1 MIVTMSSVRL
11 ASVHPADHPSS
22 SGVAHPGSADPRSR
36 RTRGR
41 VFDAVERLVMQSGG
55 ERAEGIA
62 VSDIVREA
70 GISRS
75 SFYAHFDDAAAVA
88 SALLREDLL
97 VADVTAGDAGDRTG
111 AQALRRGY
119 SRLVERLVDRHAFH
133 ARLRARA
140 SARVASDD
148 AVLDTALALHRAVLA
163 RADVPSTID
172 AEFTVT
178 FAAGGVLAVVGA
190 WLAGSLD
197 GTDEELV
204 EHLVSLLPTWL
215 VAAPLCHPASPPPLR
230 PTMKGTT

>member
-1 MIVTMSSVRL
+1 MTSARL
-11 ASVHPADHPSS
+11 ASVPAAEYP
-22 SGVAHPGSADPRSR
+22 VAPGSADPRAR
-36 RTRGR
+36 RTRRR
-41 VFDAVERLVMQSGG
+41 VFDAVERLVMQSDG

-75 SFYAHFDDAAAVA
+75 SFYAHFDDAAGVA
-88 SALLREDLL
+88 SALLRQDLA
-97 VADVTAGDAGDRTG
+97 VADVAEGDPADRCG
-111 AQALRRGY
+111 ADALQRGY

-148 AVLDTALALHRAVLA
+148 AVLDTALALHREVLA
-163 RADVPSTID
+163 RVDVPASVDPELT
-172 AEFTVT
+172 AV
-178 FAAGGVLAVVGA
+178 FAAGGVLSVVGA

-204 EHLVSLLPTWL
+204 EHLVALLPAWL
-215 VAAPLCHPASPPPLR
+215 AAAPLRPLDSSLPPR
-230 PTMKGTT
+230 PTTKGTT

>member
-1 MIVTMSSVRL
+1 MTSARL
-11 ASVHPADHPSS
+11 ASTHAAESPTA
-22 SGVAHPGSADPRSR
+22 PGSGDPRAR
-36 RTRGR
+36 RTRRR
-41 VFDAVERLVMQSGG
+41 VFDAVERLVMQSDG

-88 SALLREDLL
+88 SALLREDLVL
-97 VADVTAGDAGDRTG
+97 ADVAEPHATDQTG
-111 AQALRRGY
+111 VLALRRGY

-148 AVLDTALALHRAVLA
+148 AVLATALALHREVLA
-163 RADVPSTID
+163 RVEVPSAVD
-172 AEFTVT
+172 SELAAT

-204 EHLVSLLPTWL
+204 EHLLALLPSWL
-215 VAAPLCHPASPPPLR
+215 AEAPLATPTSSVPPR
-230 PTMKGTT
+230 PTTKGTT

>member
-1 MIVTMSSVRL
+1 MTSARL
-11 ASVHPADHPSS
+11 ASVPAAESPS
-22 SGVAHPGSADPRSR
+22 VLGSADPRAR

-41 VFDAVERLVMQSGG
+41 VFDAVERLVMQSDG

-75 SFYAHFDDAAAVA
+75 SFYAHFDDAAGVA
-88 SALLREDLL
+88 SALLRQDLV
-97 VADVTAGDAGDRTG
+97 VADVAAGDPADSSG
-111 AQALRRGY
+111 AEALQRGY

-148 AVLDTALALHRAVLA
+148 AVLDTALALHREVLA
-163 RADVPSTID
+163 RVDVPASVDPELT
-172 AEFTVT
+172 AV
-178 FAAGGVLAVVGA
+178 FAAGGVLSVVGA
-190 WLAGSLD
+190 WLAGTLD

-204 EHLVSLLPTWL
+204 EHLVALLPAWL
-215 VAAPLCHPASPPPLR
+215 AEAPLR
-230 PTMKGTT
+230 PLVSSLPPRPTTKGTT

>member
-1 MIVTMSSVRL
+1 MTSARV
-11 ASVHPADHPSS
+11 ASLHGAGPSS
-22 SGVAHPGSADPRSR
+22 TPTSADPRAR
-36 RTRGR
+36 RTRRR
-41 VFDAVERLVMQSGG
+41 VFDAVERLVMHDG
-55 ERAEGIA
+55 EERTEGIA

-75 SFYAHFDDAAAVA
+75 SFYAHFEDAAAVA
-88 SALLREDLL
+88 SALLREDLV
-97 VADVTAGDAGDRTG
+97 VAEVAEGDAEDRSG
-111 AQALRRGY
+111 ATALRRGY
-119 SRLVERLVDRHAFH
+119 ARLVERLVDRHAFH

-148 AVLDTALALHRAVLA
+148 AVLGTVLALHREVLA
-163 RADVPSTID
+163 RVDVPASVDPELT
-172 AEFTVT
+172 AT

-204 EHLVSLLPTWL
+204 EQLVALLPPWL
-215 VAAPLCHPASPPPLR
+215 ADAPLGSPVPPTEG

>member
-1 MIVTMSSVRL
+1 MTSARP
-11 ASVHPADHPSS
+11 ASLH
-22 SGVAHPGSADPRSR
+22 GVDSQSASADPRAR
-36 RTRGR
+36 RTRR
-41 VFDAVERLVMQSGG
+41 LVFDAVERLVMQTDG

-75 SFYAHFDDAAAVA
+75 SFYAHFEDAAAVA
-88 SALLREDLL
+88 AALLREDLV
-97 VADVTAGDAGDRTG
+97 VADVAEGDAEDRTG
-111 AQALRRGY
+111 SIALRRGY
-119 SRLVERLVDRHAFH
+119 ARLVERLVDRHAFH

-148 AVLDTALALHRAVLA
+148 AVLDAVLALHREVLA
-163 RADVPSTID
+163 RVEVPASVD
-172 AEFTVT
+172 AELTAT

-204 EHLVSLLPTWL
+204 ERLVALLPTWL
-215 VAAPLCHPASPPPLR
+215 VDAPLRSPASPSTTG

>member
-1 MIVTMSSVRL
+1 MSSARA
-11 ASVHPADHPSS
+11 ASPHGAEAPSGPA
-22 SGVAHPGSADPRSR
+22 SADPRAR
-36 RTRGR
+36 RTRRR
-41 VFDAVERLVMQSGG
+41 VFDAVERLVMQTDGG
-55 ERAEGIA
+55 RAEGIA

-75 SFYAHFDDAAAVA
+75 SFYAHFEDASAVA
-88 SALLREDLL
+88 SALLREDLV
-97 VADVTAGDAGDRTG
+97 VADVSAPDLQDESG

-119 SRLVERLVDRHAFH
+119 IRLVDRLVDRHAFH

-148 AVLDTALALHRAVLA
+148 AVLDTVLALHRAVLA
-163 RADVPSTID
+163 RVD
-172 AEFTVT
+172 APVGTDPELTAV

-190 WLAGSLD
+190 WLAGGLD

-204 EHLVSLLPTWL
+204 EQLVALLPPWL
-215 VAAPLCHPASPPPLR
+215 ADAPLRTPASSSPPLR

>member
-1 MIVTMSSVRL
+1 MTSARL
-11 ASVHPADHPSS
+11 ASLPGAEHPLSPRA
-22 SGVAHPGSADPRSR
+22 GDPRSR
-36 RTRGR
+36 RTRRR
-41 VFDAVERLVMQSGG
+41 VFDAVERLVMQAEG

-75 SFYAHFDDAAAVA
+75 SFYAHFDDAAHVA
-88 SALLREDLL
+88 SALIREDLV
-97 VADVTAGDAGDRTG
+97 VAEVAGADATDGSG
-111 AQALRRGY
+111 ALALRRGY
-119 SRLVERLVDRHAFH
+119 ARLIDRLVDRHAFH

-148 AVLDTALALHRAVLA
+148 AVLDTVLALHREVLA
-163 RADVPSTID
+163 RVEVPGSVDPELT
-172 AEFTVT
+172 AT
-178 FAAGGVLAVVGA
+178 FAAGGVLAVVGS

-204 EHLVSLLPTWL
+204 ERLVALLPPWL
-215 VAAPLCHPASPPPLR
+215 ADAPLRTLDPTTG

>member
-1 MIVTMSSVRL
+1 MSSVRL
-11 ASVHPADHPSS
+11 ASVHAADHSS
-22 SGVAHPGSADPRSR
+22 APGLAHPGSADPRTR
-36 RTRGR
+36 RTRTR

-88 SALLREDLL
+88 SALLREDLV
-97 VADVTAGDAGDRTG
+97 VADVAAGDGGDHTG

-119 SRLVERLVDRHAFH
+119 SRLIERLVDRHAFH
-133 ARLRARA
+133 ARLRSRA

-148 AVLDTALALHRAVLA
+148 AVFDAALALHRAVLA
-163 RADVPSTID
+163 RAEISAHID
-172 AEFTVT
+172 AELTAT

-204 EHLVSLLPTWL
+204 EHLVSLLPIWL
-215 VAAPLCHPASPPPLR
+215 VAAPLRLPTSPLPPR

>member
-1 MIVTMSSVRL
+1 MTPARL
-11 ASVHPADHPSS
+11 ASVPAAESPS
-22 SGVAHPGSADPRSR
+22 ALGSADPRAR
-36 RTRGR
+36 RTRRR
-41 VFDAVERLVMQSGG
+41 VFDAVERLVMQSDG

-75 SFYAHFDDAAAVA
+75 SFYAHFDDAAGVA
-88 SALLREDLL
+88 SALLRQDLV
-97 VADVTAGDAGDRTG
+97 VADVAEGDPADRSG
-111 AQALRRGY
+111 ADALQRGY

-148 AVLDTALALHRAVLA
+148 AVLDTVLALHRAVLA
-163 RADVPSTID
+163 RVDAPADVDPELT
-172 AEFTVT
+172 AV

-190 WLAGSLD
+190 WLAGGLD

-204 EHLVSLLPTWL
+204 EQLVALLPPWL
-215 VAAPLCHPASPPPLR
+215 AGAPLRTPASSSPPLR

>member
-1 MIVTMSSVRL
+1 
-11 ASVHPADHPSS
+11 
-22 SGVAHPGSADPRSR
+22 
-36 RTRGR
+36 
-41 VFDAVERLVMQSGG
+41 MQAGG

-75 SFYAHFDDAAAVA
+75 SFYAHFEDAAAVA
-88 SALLREDLL
+88 SALLREDLV
-97 VADVTAGDAGDRTG
+97 VADVAESDADDRTG
-111 AQALRRGY
+111 SIALRRGY
-119 SRLVERLVDRHAFH
+119 GRLVDRLVDRHAFH

-148 AVLDTALALHRAVLA
+148 AVLETVLALHREVLA
-163 RADVPSTID
+163 RAHVPASVDSELT
-172 AEFTVT
+172 AT

-204 EHLVSLLPTWL
+204 DHLVALLPPWL
-215 VAAPLCHPASPPPLR
+215 ADAPLGPPASSSPPR